1 MLRPYRF
8 NDDVI
13 GLMIFVETDA
23 LPEMTEQW
31 QETLAWQP
39 TPQQQQQFQQLY
51 QLILQGNRQ
60 LNLTRITEP
69 IEFWEKHLWDSLRG
83 VIQKDEGE
91 RGKDEGEGMKDEGAF
106 SSLIPPCQ
114 AWQSPPSS
122 FIAHP
127 SSLRVIDI
135 GTGAGFPGIPVAIV
149 RPDWQVTL
157 LDSTRKKIEFV
168 RSVLTELGI
177 QNARTVSDRV
187 EQVGHQRLHREKY
200 DLALLRAVAPVTV
213 CAEYALPLLKIGGWA
228 VLYRGQWTEAETAA
242 LETALEMLG
251 GTIAKIDAFTTPLS
265 QGVRHCIYVQKVAAT
280 PVEFPRAV
288 GVPAQ
293 RPL

>member
-1 MLRPYRF
+1 M
-8 NDDVI
+8 V
-13 GLMIFVETDA
+13 FVETDA

-39 TPQQQQQFQQLY
+39 TSQQQQQFQQLY

-60 LNLTRITEP
+60 FNLTRITEP

-83 VIQKDEGE
+83 IVWKEE
-91 RGKDEGEGMKDEGAF
+91 RGKDEGEREKDEGEGMKNEEDL
-106 SSLIPPCQ
+106 SPIPHL
-114 AWQSPPSS
+114 SS
-122 FIAHP
+122 FISHP

-168 RSVLTELGI
+168 RSVLAELEI
-177 QNARTVSDRV
+177 QNARTTSDRV

-213 CAEYALPLLKIGGWA
+213 CAEYALPLLRIGGWA
-228 VLYRGQWTEAETAA
+228 VLYRGQWTEAETEA
-242 LETALEMLG
+242 LKTAIELLG

-265 QGVRHCIYVQKVAAT
+265 QSVRHCIYLQKVAAT
-280 PVEFPRAV
+280 PIEFPRAV

>member
-1 MLRPYRF
+1 M
-8 NDDVI
+8 V
-13 GLMIFVETDA
+13 FVETDA

-39 TPQQQQQFQQLY
+39 TSQQQQQFQQLY

-60 LNLTRITEP
+60 FNLTRITEP

-83 VIQKDEGE
+83 IVWKEE
-91 RGKDEGEGMKDEGAF
+91 RGKDEGEREKDEGEGMKNEEDL
-106 SSLIPPCQ
+106 SPIPHL
-114 AWQSPPSS
+114 SS
-122 FIAHP
+122 FISHP

-168 RSVLTELGI
+168 RSVLAELEI
-177 QNARTVSDRV
+177 QNARTTSDRV

-213 CAEYALPLLKIGGWA
+213 CAEYW
-228 VLYRGQWTEAETAA
+228 W
-242 LETALEMLG
+242 LG
-251 GTIAKIDAFTTPLS
+251 GALS
-265 QGVRHCIYVQKVAAT
+265 RTVD
-280 PVEFPRAV
+280 
-288 GVPAQ
+288 
-293 RPL
+293 